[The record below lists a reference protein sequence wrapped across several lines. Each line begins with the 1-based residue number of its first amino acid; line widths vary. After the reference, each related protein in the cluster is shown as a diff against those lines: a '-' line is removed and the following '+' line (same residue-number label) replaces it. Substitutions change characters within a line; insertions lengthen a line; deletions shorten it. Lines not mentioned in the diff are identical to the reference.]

1 MFSIN
6 VSMKGVHQMKI
17 SRVAS
22 ILFVIA
28 FAAAGSIGLNNVESA
43 EKTGEQLFKDHC
55 AVCHPEGGNIVN
67 PKKTLVK
74 KDLAASKIKTADD
87 IIKTMRK
94 PGPGMTA
101 FDMKTISDKEARKIA
116 DFIFKK
122 YNK

>member
-1 MFSIN
+1 
-6 VSMKGVHQMKI
+6 MKI